1 MKFDAVIIGGGLA
14 GLSCGIRLTNA
25 GLSCAIVSAG
35 QNALHF
41 SSGSLDLLTQLPDGR
56 CVEHPLDALAEL
68 AIQSPQH
75 PYSRIGKEKV
85 SELALLAEQQLQ
97 AAGVELFGSAQQNH
111 YRITPLGHKRLTWL
125 SPTRVPVVKFEQPLP
140 TGKIAVI
147 GIEGFLDF
155 QPQMVADVLK
165 EQGAEVVSHYVHLP
179 LLDRLRE
186 NASEFRAI
194 NIARWLDRPENMAEI
209 VSELSPLVQQ
219 VDKIFLPACLG
230 LESDQVISDL
240 ESQLGKTIYLLPTLP
255 PSLLGIRLHDHLLK
269 QYRRQGGIIMPGD
282 KVTKV
287 NFDGQKISQL
297 HTRNH
302 GDIPLKAG
310 QFVLATGSFFNNGLV
325 ATFDRVYEPLME
337 LDLGNIPPRS
347 QWTDEQFFASQPY
360 MRFGVETDT
369 QLRAK
374 KYGDVID
381 NLYVAGAVLGGF
393 DPLTEGCGAGVSL
406 ISGLYAAEQ
415 IISAIN
421 NANAATE
428 HTEVAQ

>member
-14 GLSCGIRLTNA
+14 GLSCGIRLTQA

-41 SSGSLDLLTQLPDGR
+41 SSGSLDFLSQLPDGQGI
-56 CVEHPLDALAEL
+56 ESPLDALSQL
-68 AIQSPQH
+68 ALSSPRH
-75 PYSRIGKEKV
+75 PYSRIGKDIV
-85 SELALLAEQQLQ
+85 THLALQAEKQLND
-97 AAGVELFGSAQQNH
+97 AGVELFGSCEQNH

-125 SPTRVPVVKFEQPLP
+125 SPKRVPVVDFNQTSL
-140 TGKIAVI
+140 TGKIAVV

-165 EQGAEVVSHYVHLP
+165 EQGTDASAHYVHLP

-194 NIARWLDRPENMAEI
+194 NVARWLDRPENLDEI
-209 VSELSPLVQQ
+209 ALELTPLVQDA
-219 VDKIFLPACLG
+219 DKVFLPACLG
-230 LESDQVISDL
+230 LETDAPIIEL
-240 ESQLGKTIYLLPTLP
+240 EKRLGKPIYLLPTLP
-255 PSLLGIRLHDHLLK
+255 PSLLGIRLHEHLLQ

-282 KVTKV
+282 KVTEV
-287 NFDGQKISQL
+287 KIVDQQIVEL

-302 GDIPLKAG
+302 GDIPLKAK

-325 ATFDRVYEPLME
+325 AAFDRVYEPIMG
-337 LDLGNIPPRS
+337 LDLCEVTPRA
-347 QWTDEQFFASQPY
+347 QWTDSQFFASQPY
-360 MRFGVETDT
+360 MRIGVDTDAY
-369 QLRAK
+369 LRAK
-374 KYGDVID
+374 KEGEVIA

-406 ISGLYAAEQ
+406 ISGLYAADQ
-415 IISAIN
+415 IISCM
-421 NANAATE
+421 TE
-428 HTEVAQ
+428 SKAQAEVAQ